1 MSSPEENA
9 LAVTDEERALA
20 FYEENQ
26 EATDVPDSAGIPRIA
41 VVQPMSDQLNP
52 SKVGFVEGA
61 QPGEFSHS
69 ISGETYTSLLV
80 TPIRYA
86 ETIVHWESADA
97 DGKRPL
103 GTYAKGCPDVPPH
116 DMIDGWK
123 MEAKD
128 GSFLQPALQFVLWV
142 RDAESGIDLGP
153 ALFVA
158 KSTGL
163 KYARK
168 WKDRFLLK
176 MARHPKTGAP
186 VKVPFIAQEFAMK
199 SMQESGDRGIWYSPT
214 WDKGTNLTDMTRLG
228 MYAEAREAVPAD
240 VFFRT
245 ENQEG
250 DDTSAGAPEPSTEET
265 PV

>member
-176 MARHPKTGAP
+176 MGPPPEDGRAGQGPVHRAGVRDEVHAGVRRPRHLVLADLGQGHQPHRHDAPRHVRRSPGGRARRRILPH
-186 VKVPFIAQEFAMK
+186 
-199 SMQESGDRGIWYSPT
+199 
-214 WDKGTNLTDMTRLG
+214 
-228 MYAEAREAVPAD
+228 
-240 VFFRT
+240 
-245 ENQEG
+245 
-250 DDTSAGAPEPSTEET
+250 
-265 PV
+265 